1 MKIKIENDD
10 RSQFIKKI
18 KPTDEF
24 SAILY
29 NYVSHLKQETNNPL
43 WKNKLFSLE
52 KYKYLLIEDLNEE
65 TKNLFLDL
73 VK

>member
-1 MKIKIENDD
+1 MLASFNKC
-10 RSQFIKKI
+10 
-18 KPTDEF
+18 
-24 SAILY
+24 
-29 NYVSHLKQETNNPL
+29 HPL